1 MTATLLSHGLL
12 KREQKTSTILKQ
24 RKLFDLWDKY
34 GKTQMSSLELLNEC
48 VSLLK
53 SNFPSINSV
62 CDSLEDSDDD
72 DDL

>member
-34 GKTQMSSLELLNEC
+34 GKTQMLSLELLNEC

-53 SNFPSINSV
+53 SNFFSINSV